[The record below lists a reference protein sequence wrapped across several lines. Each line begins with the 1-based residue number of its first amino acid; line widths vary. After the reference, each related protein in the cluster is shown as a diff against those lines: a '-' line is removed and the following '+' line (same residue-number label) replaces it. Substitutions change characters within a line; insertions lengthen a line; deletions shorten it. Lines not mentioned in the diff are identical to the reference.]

1 MTADMKASVLITAQH
16 FKDDEVKDELFEQ
29 LVSRLG
35 TSFQVVF
42 QDDIAQNPGLKE
54 DVIGIISIGM
64 HANITDKLLA
74 TLPRVRVISSIG
86 VGVDHIDLKCAKEKG
101 IRVGNTRYVI
111 SDSTAD
117 LAITL
122 ILISSRKIL
131 PGISMAMENENPN
144 FDCLSLLGTNVKN
157 KTLGIVGMGD
167 IGFKI
172 ALRATAFD
180 MKILYHNR
188 KRRSREDEDRVK
200 ATFYP
205 RLQDMLPETD
215 VLVIACPCTEQT
227 INLISTEEFRLM
239 KKTSLLVN
247 IARGKVV
254 DTDALVKAL
263 QSNEIQSAALDVTE
277 PEPLPRGH
285 PLLTIP
291 NVIITPHCGAASYE
305 TRLEMHDL
313 LIENLKCG
321 LDGKAMP
328 SEVIL

>member
-1 MTADMKASVLITAQH
+1 MTADMKASVLITVQH
-16 FKDDEVKDELFEQ
+16 FKDELFEQ
-29 LVSRLG
+29 LLSHLR

-64 HANITDKLLA
+64 HANITDKLLT
-74 TLPRVRVISSIG
+74 TLPRVRVVSSFG

-101 IRVGNTRYVI
+101 IRVGNTRYI
-111 SDSTAD
+111 NSDSTAE

-122 ILISSRKIL
+122 ILISTRKIL
-131 PGISMAMENENPN
+131 TGISMAMENENPN

-172 ALRATAFD
+172 ALRATVFG
-180 MKILYHNR
+180 MTILYHNR
-188 KRRSREDEDRVK
+188 KRRSNEEDRVK

-205 RLQDMLPETD
+205 HLQDMLPETD
-215 VLVIACPCTEQT
+215 VLVIVCPCTEQT

-247 IARGKVV
+247 IGRGKVV
-254 DTDALVKAL
+254 DTDALVKL
-263 QSNEIQSAALDVTE
+263 FSQMKFKV
-277 PEPLPRGH
+277 LPWMS
-285 PLLTIP
+285 P
-291 NVIITPHCGAASYE
+291 NPNPCREDTHCYPCQMS
-305 TRLEMHDL
+305 
-313 LIENLKCG
+313 
-321 LDGKAMP
+321 
-328 SEVIL
+328 S